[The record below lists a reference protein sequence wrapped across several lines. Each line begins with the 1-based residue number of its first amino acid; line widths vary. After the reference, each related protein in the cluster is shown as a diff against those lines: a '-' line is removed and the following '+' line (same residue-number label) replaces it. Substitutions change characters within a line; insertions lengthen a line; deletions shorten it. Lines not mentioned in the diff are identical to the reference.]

1 MQWCNN
7 KKEPRR
13 QIAKITPRNRPVTVV
28 ELAERFDVTPETIR
42 RDLTVLDND
51 GALHRV
57 HGGAVPTNTFQTR
70 ETPIELRS
78 TTSTEAKIRIGR
90 AAVDLLPTSG
100 TVFFDAGTT
109 TAMLA
114 HAIAEAGNPD
124 NNPYRNLTVLTN
136 FLPLAVRLSAAGLH
150 DVQLLGGHIRPITQA
165 VVGDIALR
173 TIGVHHA
180 DIAFIGTNALS
191 MDHGLSTADAEE
203 AAMKRAM
210 IANADRIIAMCD
222 STKFGR
228 DYLVSF
234 ASVPEIDVLVTD
246 EGAPAQYLDAFAA
259 EDVTIVRA

>member
-1 MQWCNN
+1 MYS
-7 KKEPRR
+7 EERRR
-13 QIAKITPRNRPVTVV
+13 QIASLTAVNGRVTVV
-28 ELAERFDVTPETIR
+28 ELSERFDVTPETIR
-42 RDLTVLDND
+42 RDHTVLDND

-70 ETPIELRS
+70 ETPIEMRS
-78 TTSTEAKIRIGR
+78 ATSTEAKIRIGR
-90 AAVDLLPTSG
+90 AAFDLLPTSG
-100 TVFFDAGTT
+100 TVFLDAGTT

-114 HAIAEAGNPD
+114 HAIAEAGTPED
-124 NNPYRNLTVLTN
+124 NPYSDLTVLTN
-136 FLPLAVRLSAAGLH
+136 FLPVAVRLSAAGLD

-180 DIAFIGTNALS
+180 DVAFIGTNALS
-191 MDHGLSTADAEE
+191 MDHGLSTADAAE

-210 IANADRIIAMCD
+210 IANADRVIAMCD

-234 ASVPEIDVLVTD
+234 ATVPEVDVLVTD
-246 EGAPAQYLDAFAA
+246 GSAPAQYLDAFRS
-259 EDVTIVRA
+259 EDVEVVLS

>member
-1 MQWCNN
+1 MHIMNS
-7 KKEPRR
+7 EERRR
-13 QIAKITPRNRPVTVV
+13 QIASLTAVNGRVTVV
-28 ELAERFDVTPETIR
+28 ELAERFAVTPETIR

-90 AAVDLLPTSG
+90 AATELLPRTG
-100 TVFFDAGTT
+100 TVFLDAGTT

-114 HAIAEAGNPD
+114 HAIAEAGRPD
-124 NNPYRNLTVLTN
+124 DNPYRNLTVLTN
-136 FLPLAVRLSAAGLH
+136 FLPLSVRLSAAGLS
-150 DVQLLGGHIRPITQA
+150 DVQLIGGHIRPITQA

-203 AAMKRAM
+203 AAVKRAM
-210 IANADRIIAMCD
+210 IANSDRVVAMCD

-234 ASVPEIDVLVTD
+234 ANVPEIDVLVTD
-246 EGAPAQYLDAFAA
+246 DAAPHQYLEAFTA
-259 EDVTIVRA
+259 EDVTVVTA

>member
-1 MQWCNN
+1 MRGMNS
-7 KKEPRR
+7 EERRR
-13 QIAKITPRNRPVTVV
+13 QIASLTAVNGRVTVV
-28 ELAERFDVTPETIR
+28 ELAERFTVTPETIR

-57 HGGAVPTNTFQTR
+57 HGGAVPTNAYQTH

-78 TTSTEAKIRIGR
+78 TTSTEAKVRIGR
-90 AAVDLLPTSG
+90 AAVDLLPHIG

-114 HAIAEAGNPD
+114 HAIAEAGLPE
-124 NNPYRNLTVLTN
+124 NNPYRDLTVLTN
-136 FLPLAVRLSAAGLH
+136 YLPLAVRLSAAGLS
-150 DVQLLGGHIRPITQA
+150 DVQLIGGHIRPITQA

-173 TIGVHHA
+173 TIGVHRA

-203 AAMKRAM
+203 AAVKRAM
-210 IANADRIIAMCD
+210 IANADRVVAMCD

-234 ASVPEIDVLVTD
+234 ANVPEIDVVVTD
-246 EGAPAQYLDAFAA
+246 SAIPHRYREAFTR
-259 EDVTIVRA
+259 EDVTVVQA